1 MTSVTRTNWGLFQLK
16 SIMPP
21 SNVAACQSYI
31 GWDHLNPTWK
41 LHSGFVK
48 DEIERPLRHL
58 VLSQLGV
65 SQRNNNILIAYG
77 TITWATIYDKFF
89 SSVFTHYLTN
99 MSWGRIDIHTNWLAY
114 FHSWIVEALLIDVPK
129 WFSSKYV
136 HVNFKYVCGLYVV
149 ILCYIR
155 YLDLNANCLV
165 DGPNLVI
172 ASDCD
177 T

>member
-1 MTSVTRTNWGLFQLK
+1 MTSATRINWGLFQLK

-41 LHSGFVK
+41 LHYGFVK

-65 SQRNNNILIAYG
+65 SQHNNNILIAYG

-89 SSVFTHYLTN
+89 SWVFTHYLTN

-114 FHSWIVEALLIDVPK
+114 FHSWIVEVLLIGVPK
-129 WFSSKYV
+129 WFLPGMYMSNLNMYV
-136 HVNFKYVCGLYVV
+136 GFMWSFSV
-149 ILCYIR
+149 IL
-155 YLDLNANCLV
+155 
-165 DGPNLVI
+165 
-172 ASDCD
+172 D
-177 T
+177 TSIWMQIVW